1 MSKRSSSRVSA
12 EVENSAE
19 NLEHVC
25 RLCLSNDGLKPLFT
39 NVRGRNAYFV
49 RKFVKLATELLQ
61 FQFNIN
67 DALPNFLCKHCE
79 DTLFAIAEFKRKC
92 DESISILRE
101 VNETAQIDDN
111 QKNKG
116 ELGAVRREGG
126 LPTKERWECIE
137 ILRKL
142 PAAIQVGKLK
152 SRATRESLEAVLY
165 SGQPSCESPDWHA
178 QNTDDHGDHDDECIV
193 DQQTAQLNEDETV
206 LEESEVRLLDTD
218 DEHGAESDEAVPN
231 KSTKDKAVCSVCGA
245 MVHNLT
251 THMASHNKLRPHQCD
266 QCPKGFTTRSKLQT
280 HINSVHL
287 RRRDFKCELCGKGFL
302 ERNHLKGHM
311 RIHTGE
317 RKYRCDLCPKSFMF
331 AGTLRCHKLT
341 HTQEKSHECP
351 VCGKLFLM
359 RTTLNKHVRVHSDER
374 PYQCDVCDKQFRT
387 STHLAIHRRSHTGE
401 KPLACRICGMAFA
414 HYPTR
419 SVHMKTKH
427 PEELL
432 RLNLIDE
439 KGHLKV

>member
-1 MSKRSSSRVSA
+1 MSKRSSSSVSV
-12 EVENSAE
+12 EVQYSAE
-19 NLEHVC
+19 NYEHVC
-25 RLCLSNDGLKPLFT
+25 RLCLSNEGLVPLFT

-49 RKFVKLATELLQ
+49 RKVIKLATELLH
-61 FQFNIN
+61 FKFTIN
-67 DALPNFLCKHCE
+67 DALPNFLCTHCE
-79 DTLFAIAEFKRKC
+79 RTLLAIAKFKQKC
-92 DESISILRE
+92 DESIGILRQ
-101 VNETAQIDDN
+101 VNETVQSSKN
-111 QKNKG
+111 QKEKC
-116 ELGAVRREGG
+116 ELEAGRREDQ
-126 LPTKERWECIE
+126 PTKERRECIE

-142 PAAIQVGKLK
+142 PAAIQVGKPK
-152 SRATRESLEAVLY
+152 PPAAREDLEEVLD
-165 SGQPSCESPDWHA
+165 SETADWHA
-178 QNTDDHGDHDDECIV
+178 QNTDDHDDEFTV
-193 DQQTAQLNEDETV
+193 DPETAQLNADEIG
-206 LEESEVRLLDTD
+206 LEESEERLLETD
-218 DEHGAESDEAVPN
+218 EESRPECGDESDEKAPN
-231 KSTKDKAVCSVCGA
+231 KSAKEKAVCPVCGA

-251 THMASHNKLRPHQCD
+251 THMASHSKVRPHQCD
-266 QCPKGFTTRSKLQT
+266 QCPKSFTTRSKLQT

-287 RRRDFKCELCGKGFL
+287 RRRDFECDICGKGFL

-317 RKYRCDLCPKSFMF
+317 RKYRCDLCPKTFMF

-351 VCGKLFLM
+351 VCGKMFLM

-401 KPLACRICGMAFA
+401 KPLTCRICGMAFA

-427 PEELL
+427 PEELV

>member
-61 FQFNIN
+61 FQ
-67 DALPNFLCKHCE
+67 
-79 DTLFAIAEFKRKC
+79 
-92 DESISILRE
+92 
-101 VNETAQIDDN
+101 
-111 QKNKG
+111 
-116 ELGAVRREGG
+116 
-126 LPTKERWECIE
+126 
-137 ILRKL
+137 L

-251 THMASHNKLRPHQCD
+251 THMASHNKLRPH
-266 QCPKGFTTRSKLQT
+266 
-280 HINSVHL
+280 
-287 RRRDFKCELCGKGFL
+287 
-302 ERNHLKGHM
+302 
-311 RIHTGE
+311 
-317 RKYRCDLCPKSFMF
+317 
-331 AGTLRCHKLT
+331 
-341 HTQEKSHECP
+341 
-351 VCGKLFLM
+351 
-359 RTTLNKHVRVHSDER
+359 
-374 PYQCDVCDKQFRT
+374 
-387 STHLAIHRRSHTGE
+387 
-401 KPLACRICGMAFA
+401 
-414 HYPTR
+414 
-419 SVHMKTKH
+419 
-427 PEELL
+427 
-432 RLNLIDE
+432 
-439 KGHLKV
+439 